1 VSTATQVL
9 EASQKSH
16 RWLFWPGLFC
26 LLFAILYGPI
36 LLGLA
41 QNWWADPDYGHGFL
55 VPLFSGYVLWRE
67 REKWLAAAVVPS
79 NFGFVVMI
87 AAVGLLIIGSLGAE
101 LFTTRLSM
109 LLLLAGMILFLRGW
123 STLRAV
129 SFPLG
134 FLLLMIPLPVII
146 YNQIAFPLQLFAS
159 RCASSLLELVGVPVL
174 RDGNVLLLSNYAL
187 EVVEACS
194 GIRSLISLLALA
206 IAYTYLTGTPRWI
219 KQVLVVLMVPI
230 AVVTNAMRI
239 AGAGVLAHRFGPTAA
254 EGFLHEFSGWVVFV
268 AALLLMFV
276 CHQILQR
283 IDKTRRKS
291 AHV

>member
-1 VSTATQVL
+1 MSTTAQAL
-9 EASQKSH
+9 EAHPKSH
-16 RWLFWPGLFC
+16 RWFFWPGVFC

-36 LLGLA
+36 LVALV

-55 VPLFSGYVLWRE
+55 VPFFSAYVLWRE
-67 REKWLAAAVVPS
+67 RDKWLAAPIEPS
-79 NFGFVVMI
+79 NFGFVVML

-101 LFTTRLSM
+101 VFTTRLSI
-109 LLLLAGMILFLRGW
+109 LILLAGMILFLRGW

-174 RDGNVLLLSNYAL
+174 RDGNVLVLSNYSL

-194 GIRSLISLLALA
+194 GIRSLISLIAIA
-206 IAYTYLTGTPRWI
+206 IAYAYLTGTPRWI
-219 KQVLVVLMVPI
+219 QRVLVILMVPI
-230 AVVTNAMRI
+230 AIATNAVRI
-239 AGAGVLAHRFGPTAA
+239 AGTGVLAHRFGATAA

-268 AALLLMFV
+268 AALVLMFL
-276 CHQILQR
+276 CHQILQQIAR
-283 IDKTRRKS
+283 TRRER
-291 AHV
+291 AHA